1 MQAMSVTFMVLYP
14 LLLRFDGCSS
24 QHWIILLEC
33 SFNSKR
39 TRCTHFR
46 HVLPL
51 ICKFCIVASSN
62 KHISFTIMFRLSNFL
77 AILSAFYMLGG
88 QLIHRRYKNAS
99 TGIILSC
106 YIFSLIFLQCH
117 IPIRLACQY
126 SVSLSPN
133 PLCLSCHETS

>member
-1 MQAMSVTFMVLYP
+1 MQSGRAV
-14 LLLRFDGCSS
+14 G
-24 QHWIILLEC
+24 
-33 SFNSKR
+33 
-39 TRCTHFR
+39 
-46 HVLPL
+46 LPL
-51 ICKFCIVASSN
+51 SVAHDFHLSTLQRY
-62 KHISFTIMFRLSNFL
+62 KEKMLLTSFLSYINFLLYNPINYSIIPSVVDAITFRLSHFL
-77 AILSAFYMLGG
+77 AILSAFYLLGG

-126 SVSLSPN
+126 NVSLSPN